1 VFVRLTACCTILNA
15 LCESISDFIHIELQS
30 ETSGAPRPLEPEDRC
45 IDSHTLDYI
54 VNRLTDPLSLRF
66 NNSAGAGSKW
76 KPLPRV
82 H

>member
-1 VFVRLTACCTILNA
+1 LS
-15 LCESISDFIHIELQS
+15 CESISDCIQIELQS
-30 ETSGAPRPLEPEDRC
+30 ETSGAPRPLESENRC

-66 NNSAGAGSKW
+66 NNSAGAGSECASAA
-76 KPLPRV
+76 LRV